1 MGDCIYS
8 EPSLLRGL
16 YRYVCRAIVR
26 REPTGRLRDACV
38 TPALEANGERRSNQG
53 QHYRQFKVL
62 ALQGLRLANIT
73 S

>member
-1 MGDCIYS
+1 MGDCFYS

-16 YRYVCRAIVR
+16 VR

-73 S
+73 TSRANVF